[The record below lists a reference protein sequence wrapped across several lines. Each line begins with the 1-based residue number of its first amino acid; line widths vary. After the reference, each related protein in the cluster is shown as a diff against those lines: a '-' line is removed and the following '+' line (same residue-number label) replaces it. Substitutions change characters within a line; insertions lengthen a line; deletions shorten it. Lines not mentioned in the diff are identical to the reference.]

1 MSLPKVLRL
10 PEVML
15 ITSLSKSTVY
25 AWMEAG
31 SFPESKELGR
41 NSVGWYEKDIQP
53 TYDAFVICRGGAFDE
68 IKKEFRDLAV
78 RTERKTGQPRGLSRS
93 LVRHWH

>member
-41 NSVGWYEKDIQP
+41 NSVGWYEKDIQKWIEDLPNRP
-53 TYDAFVICRGGAFDE
+53 T
-68 IKKEFRDLAV
+68 
-78 RTERKTGQPRGLSRS
+78 TRS
-93 LVRHWH
+93 